1 MRGRGAHGA
10 DDRVVGL
17 RACDGGKI
25 GKPLADQSR
34 LSAHATGHDHGTA
47 RGLRLSDG
55 VEAFLT
61 RRVEESAGVHDDGV
75 GVRIV
80 ANRLISLTTK
90 PCQDPL
96 GIHQR
101 LGAAQTDHTDRTAAW
116 RVRLNWS
123 PQGFVRHQRLLV
135 TEDADAGESHR
146 HTRGVSGGDHL
157 GVADGAAW
165 LNDSGRAGFDGLDQS
180 IREREEGL

>member
-1 MRGRGAHGA
+1 MVTALGDLEIGVVRRRQLQSRSGCFKSLGKGLRGRGAHGA

-80 ANRLISLTTK
+80 ADRLISLTTK

-101 LGAAQTDHTDRTAAW
+101 LGAAQADHADRAAAR
-116 RVRLNWS
+116 RVRLNGI
-123 PQGFVRHQRLLV
+123 P
-135 TEDADAGESHR
+135 
-146 HTRGVSGGDHL
+146 
-157 GVADGAAW
+157 
-165 LNDSGRAGFDGLDQS
+165 
-180 IREREEGL
+180 